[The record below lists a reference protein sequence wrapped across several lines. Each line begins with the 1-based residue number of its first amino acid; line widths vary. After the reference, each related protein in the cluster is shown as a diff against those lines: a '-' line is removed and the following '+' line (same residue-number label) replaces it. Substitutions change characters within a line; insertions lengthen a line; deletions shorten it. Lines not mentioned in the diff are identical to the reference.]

1 MNAPFRKGC
10 PRCTKLS
17 LLQGLREVIGR
28 QHITP
33 NFFKGDADSQMQT
46 RGISFCLEDTCH
58 CTKTRPLRKWKKYSI
73 IKIVTPTDF
82 CSNTPRI
89 LTNKISQNEHRLR
102 LHSQDPKGKW
112 KERTQIDCIT
122 GIELFNHLKV

>member
-1 MNAPFRKGC
+1 MPHLEKVVPNAQSSHFYRVYERWLVG
-10 PRCTKLS
+10 S
-17 LLQGLREVIGR
+17 
-28 QHITP
+28 ITP

-58 CTKTRPLRKWKKYSI
+58 CTKTRPLRKRKKYSI